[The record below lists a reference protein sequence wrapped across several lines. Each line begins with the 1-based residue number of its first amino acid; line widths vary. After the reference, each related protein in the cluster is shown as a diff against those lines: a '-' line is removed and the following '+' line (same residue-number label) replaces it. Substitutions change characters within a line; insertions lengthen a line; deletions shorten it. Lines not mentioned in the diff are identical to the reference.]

1 MVYGECLNEVGR
13 KRKER
18 RREER
23 RKGGVWRGKNVS
35 IRIGCITSV
44 ALEPILL
51 VCSSIKYITYMQK
64 MKL

>member
-23 RKGGVWRGKNVS
+23 RKGGVWRGKNVPT
-35 IRIGCITSV
+35 RIGCITSV

-51 VCSSIKYITYMQK
+51 VCSYITYMQK